1 MLHVLGTPYIVV
13 YEHIRVLERSL
24 KAPLLSLCLLG
35 VRSLKKREEGGCVM
49 SVDPG
54 SLTPGPWPF
63 LMTLSFSACHCNSH
77 SDHCHFNMTTYLA
90 SGGHSGGVCDGCRH
104 NTEGQHCDRCR
115 PLFYRDPLKPISDPH
130 ACIRESPASEPSTP
144 FIWADAEGAARTG
157 FSSISRLLSWGW
169 GLQNRFGSESFSLSE
184 QVGLS

>member
-35 VRSLKKREEGGCVM
+35 LRSLKKREEGGCVM

-54 SLTPGPWPF
+54 SLTTGPWPF
-63 LMTLSFSACHCNSH
+63 LMTLSFSACHCNGH
-77 SDHCHFNMTTYLA
+77 SDHCHFNMTTYPA
-90 SGGHSGGVCDGCRH
+90 SGGCSGGVCDGCRH

-115 PLFYRDPLKPISDPH
+115 PLFYRDPPQAHLGSSCVH
-130 ACIRESPASEPSTP
+130 SWVSSL
-144 FIWADAEGAARTG
+144 WAIQA
-157 FSSISRLLSWGW
+157 IHLSRCWRSCSHW
-169 GLQNRFGSESFSLSE
+169 
-184 QVGLS
+184 V